1 MKIKTKLTI
10 ETQGN
15 EKKFAL
21 ALVIS
26 TQILA
31 NGFPAND
38 YEWKLN
44 VTEDW
49 AYIKAD
55 NGLTMVEDFEQKAN
69 AELDELD

>member
-1 MKIKTKLTI
+1 MKKT
-10 ETQGN
+10 
-15 EKKFAL
+15 FVL

-69 AELDELD
+69 A